1 MDAGPPG
8 AYPGYLS
15 TRWPYAN
22 AAPARVASAAAVEY
36 TADYL
41 NQRFHPVMGTFSGVP
56 AIATLRTP
64 LLCLATAVALGGC
77 ASKPDT
83 LDPDNG
89 MLQEALQG
97 TGSQRPPVDP
107 RSERPPVEPP
117 SQQPA
122 SSPQRQIIKGNQR
135 FIRQPAAAPAAR
147 PAETG
152 DIVFNFTN
160 QPIQAVI
167 NSIMGDLLHE
177 NYSIAQGVKGDV
189 SFSTSKP
196 VNKQQALSI
205 LETLLSWTDNAMIKQ
220 GNRYVILPS
229 NQAVA
234 GKLVPEMPVAQ
245 PSPGMSARLFPLRY
259 ISASEM
265 QKLLKPFA
273 RENAFLLVDPARNVL
288 SLAGTPEEL
297 ANYQDTIDTFD
308 VDWLKGMSVGVFGLQ
323 RASVGELMPELQKMF
338 GPESGMPLAGMV
350 RFLPIERTNS
360 VVAISS
366 QPEYLREVG
375 EWIHTID
382 EGGGN
387 EPQMYVYDVRN
398 MKATDLAKYLR
409 QIYGSGAIK
418 EDSAAKVAPGL
429 RTTTLSS
436 LNSNGGSGVGGMSS
450 SNGLGSNGGGMS
462 NGGGFGNSQGMNNSQ
477 NSGDSESESDDQS
490 GGESDSASQEG
501 GGANGNSKSLDAST
515 RITAQ
520 KSSNQLLV
528 RTRPAQWKEIE
539 SAIKRLDNPPLQVQI
554 ETRILEVSLTGE
566 LDMGVQ
572 WYLGR
577 LAGNSGTTGNVT
589 NTAGSQ
595 GAIGTGGAALASTDA
610 FFYSFVSNNLQVAL
624 RALET
629 NGRTQVLSAPSLVVM
644 NNQQAQIQ
652 VGDNIPI
659 SQTSINTNT
668 STNTTLSSVEYVQT
682 GVILD
687 VVPRINPGGLVYM
700 DIQQQV
706 SSADTNST
714 NNDANGNPRIS
725 TRSVATQVA
734 AQSGQTVLL
743 GGLIKQDNA
752 ETVNAVPYLG
762 RIPGLRWLFGSTSKS
777 KGRTELIVL
786 ITPRVITSSSQAR
799 QVTDDYRQ
807 QMQLIKPEVS
817 RTSMQN

>member
-1 MDAGPPG
+1 MN
-8 AYPGYLS
+8 
-15 TRWPYAN
+15 AN
-22 AAPARVASAAAVEY
+22 
-36 TADYL
+36 
-41 NQRFHPVMGTFSGVP
+41 FSGVRK
-56 AIATLRTP
+56 IATLRTP
-64 LLCLATAVALGGC
+64 MLCLATAVALGGC
-77 ASKPDT
+77 AATPKTYDQ
-83 LDPDNG
+83 DND
-89 MLQEALQG
+89 MLREALNG

-107 RSERPPVEPP
+107 RSELPPADT
-117 SQQPA
+117 QQPQA
-122 SSPQRQIIKGNQR
+122 ATAPTRQLIRGNQQ
-135 FIRQPAAAPAAR
+135 FIRKPAPAPAAR
-147 PAETG
+147 GGAPAADKEQG

-160 QPIQAVI
+160 QPIEAVI

-196 VNKQQALSI
+196 VNKKQAMSI

-220 GNRYVILPS
+220 GDRYVILPS

-234 GKLVPEMPVAQ
+234 GKLVPEMTVSQ
-245 PSPGMSARLFPLRY
+245 PAAGMSARLFPLRY
-259 ISASEM
+259 ISATEM

-288 SLAGTPEEL
+288 SMSGTPDEL

-338 GPESGMPLAGMV
+338 GPDSGMPLAGMV

-375 EWIHTID
+375 DWIHTID

-409 QIYGSGAIK
+409 QIYGNGAIK
-418 EDSAAKVAPGL
+418 DDSAAKVAPGL
-429 RTTTLSS
+429 RTRSLSS
-436 LNSNGGSGVGGMSS
+436 LSSNSSSGGMGGSGGL
-450 SNGLGSNGGGMS
+450 SNGLGGGM
-462 NGGGFGNSQGMNNSQ
+462 GNSSGMGMGMGGNQ
-477 NSGDSESESDDQS
+477 NASVDEEQDAEGGEENLDSEADSGAEQ
-490 GGESDSASQEG
+490 GGESGTASKG
-501 GGANGNSKSLDAST
+501 IDAST

-539 SAIKRLDNPPLQVQI
+539 SAIKRLDNVPLQVQI
-554 ETRILEVSLTGE
+554 ETRILEVNLTGE
-566 LDMGVQ
+566 LDLGVQ

-577 LAGNSGTTGNVT
+577 LAGNSSTTNIE

-595 GAIGTGGAALASTDA
+595 GALGAGGAALGSSSL
-610 FFYSFVSNNLQVAL
+610 FYSFVSSNLQVAL
-624 RALET
+624 KALET

-659 SQTSINTNT
+659 SQTTVNTNV
-668 STNTTLSSVEYVQT
+668 SNTTLSSVEYVQT

-706 SSADTNST
+706 SNADLASISDSQTNPS
-714 NNDANGNPRIS
+714 IS
-725 TRSVATQVA
+725 TRSVSTQVA
-734 AQSGQTVLL
+734 VQSGQTVLL

-752 ETVNAVPYLG
+752 ESGSSVPYLG
-762 RIPGLRWLFGSTSKS
+762 KIPGLRWLFGTTSKS
-777 KGRTELIVL
+777 KARTELIVL
-786 ITPRVITSSSQAR
+786 ITPRVITSSSQSR

-807 QMQLIKPEVS
+807 QMQLLKPGRAS
-817 RTSMQN
+817 QAMTDF

>member
-1 MDAGPPG
+1 MIDTFPG
-8 AYPGYLS
+8 A
-15 TRWPYAN
+15 
-22 AAPARVASAAAVEY
+22 
-36 TADYL
+36 
-41 NQRFHPVMGTFSGVP
+41 
-56 AIATLRTP
+56 LRTTVF
-64 LLCLATAVALGGC
+64 CLATAVSLGGC
-77 ASKPDT
+77 GSLPDH
-83 LDPDNG
+83 LDADDAL
-89 MLQEALQG
+89 MHEAMQG
-97 TGSQRPPVDP
+97 TGSQRPPVEP
-107 RSERPPVEPP
+107 VSEPAP
-117 SQQPA
+117 QPA
-122 SSPQRQIIKGNQR
+122 ANTPPQRQLIRGNQQFVR
-135 FIRQPAAAPAAR
+135 PPTAPAAGEQ
-147 PAETG
+147 AGG
-152 DIVFNFTN
+152 DIVFNFAD
-160 QPIQAVI
+160 QPIEAVI
-167 NSIMGDLLHE
+167 NSVMGDLLHE
-177 NYSIAQGVKGDV
+177 NYSIAQGVKGNV

-220 GNRYVILPS
+220 GNRYVILPA

-234 GKLVPEMPVAQ
+234 GKLVPQMRVAQ
-245 PSPGMSARLFPLRY
+245 PSSGLSARLFPLRY
-259 ISASEM
+259 ISATEM

-323 RASVGELMPELQKMF
+323 RASVAELMPELQKMF
-338 GPESGMPLAGMV
+338 GPDSGMPLAGMV

-366 QPEYLREVG
+366 QPQYLSEVG
-375 EWIHTID
+375 DWIHTID

-409 QIYGSGAIK
+409 QIYGTGAIK
-418 EDSAAKVAPGL
+418 DDAPAKVAPGL
-429 RTTTLSS
+429 RTATLSS
-436 LNSNGGSGVGGMSS
+436 PGTNSTSGSTPGGL
-450 SNGLGSNGGGMS
+450 SNN
-462 NGGGFGNSQGMNNSQ
+462 FNNSQ
-477 NSGDSESESDDQS
+477 PAGDDEEQAPEAEQDTAEQ
-490 GGESDSASQEG
+490 
-501 GGANGNSKSLDAST
+501 GATEDAPTKSLDAGT

-528 RTRPAQWKEIE
+528 RTRPVQWKEIE

-554 ETRILEVSLTGE
+554 ETRILEVKLSGE
-566 LDMGVQ
+566 LDLGVQ

-577 LAGNSGTTGNVT
+577 LAGNSTSTTVA

-595 GAIGTGGAALASTDA
+595 GALGGGGAGLGAADSL
-610 FFYSFVSNNLQVAL
+610 FYSFVSSNLQVAL
-624 RALET
+624 HALET

-644 NNQQAQIQ
+644 NNQPAQIQ

-659 SQTSINTNT
+659 SQTTVNTGT
-668 STNTTLSSVEYVQT
+668 SDTTLSSVEYVQT

-706 SSADTNST
+706 SDADTQAASDT
-714 NNDANGNPRIS
+714 QSNPLIS
-725 TRSVATQVA
+725 TRSVSTQVA
-734 AQSGQTVLL
+734 VQSGQTVLL

-752 ETVNAVPYLG
+752 ESVSAVPYLG
-762 RIPGLRWLFGSTSKS
+762 KIPGLRWLFGNTSKS
-777 KGRTELIVL
+777 KDRTELIVL
-786 ITPRVITSSSQAR
+786 ITPRVITSGSQAR

-807 QMQLIKPEVS
+807 QMQLLRPGG
-817 RTSMQN
+817 

>member
-1 MDAGPPG
+1 
-8 AYPGYLS
+8 
-15 TRWPYAN
+15 
-22 AAPARVASAAAVEY
+22 
-36 TADYL
+36 
-41 NQRFHPVMGTFSGVP
+41 MGISSGVTV
-56 AIATLRTP
+56 IATLRTP

-77 ASKPDT
+77 ATSPDT
-83 LDPDNG
+83 LEPDNG
-89 MLQEALQG
+89 MLREALQG
-97 TGSQRPPVDP
+97 TGSQRLPVDP
-107 RSERPPVEPP
+107 ASEQLPVQPQ
-117 SQQPA
+117 SQSA
-122 SSPQRQIIKGNQR
+122 AVSPQRQIIKGNQR
-135 FIRQPAAAPAAR
+135 FIRQPSAAPAAR
-147 PAETG
+147 ESEAG

-167 NSIMGDLLHE
+167 NSIMGDLLKE

-205 LETLLSWTDNAMIKQ
+205 LETLLSWTDNAMIRQ
-220 GNRYVILPS
+220 GNRYVILPA

-234 GKLVPEMPVAQ
+234 GKLVPEMRVAQ
-245 PSPGMSARLFPLRY
+245 PSAGMSARLFPLRY
-259 ISASEM
+259 ISATEM

-288 SLAGTPEEL
+288 SLAGTPDEL

-366 QPEYLREVG
+366 QPEYLNEVG
-375 EWIHTID
+375 QWIHTID

-398 MKATDLAKYLR
+398 MKATDLARYLR
-409 QIYGSGAIK
+409 QIYGTGSIK
-418 EDSAAKVAPGL
+418 DESPAKVAPGL

-436 LNSNGGSGVGGMSS
+436 LNTSGSSSGMNGMNSGGGLGGMNGSS
-450 SNGLGSNGGGMS
+450 
-462 NGGGFGNSQGMNNSQ
+462 GFGNSQGMNSQ
-477 NSGDSESESDDQS
+477 NSEDSEGEADESASSESDSESTQS
-490 GGESDSASQEG
+490 GG
-501 GGANGNSKSLDAST
+501 SKSLDAST

-554 ETRILEVSLTGE
+554 ETRILEVKLTGE

-577 LAGNSGTTGNVT
+577 LAGNSGSTTVA

-595 GAIGTGGAALASTDA
+595 GALGGGGAGLGATDA
-610 FFYSFVSNNLQVAL
+610 LFYSFVSSNLQVAL
-624 RALET
+624 HALET

-659 SQTSINTNT
+659 SQTTVNT
-668 STNTTLSSVEYVQT
+668 SLSDTTLSSVEYVQT
-682 GVILD
+682 GVILN

-706 SSADTNST
+706 SDADSSGTT
-714 NNDANGNPRIS
+714 DTNGNPRIS

-752 ETVNAVPYLG
+752 ESVSAVPYLG
-762 RIPGLRWLFGSTSKS
+762 RVPGLRWLFGNTSRS

-807 QMQLIKPEVS
+807 QMQLLRPEVS
-817 RTSMQN
+817 HVNLQD

>member
-1 MDAGPPG
+1 MAT
-8 AYPGYLS
+8 S
-15 TRWPYAN
+15 
-22 AAPARVASAAAVEY
+22 
-36 TADYL
+36 
-41 NQRFHPVMGTFSGVP
+41 SGVRQF
-56 AIATLRTP
+56 ALLRTP
-64 LLCLATAVALGGC
+64 MLCLATAVALGGC
-77 ASKPDT
+77 ATAPNNYDQDSD
-83 LDPDNG
+83 
-89 MLQEALQG
+89 MLHEALQG

-107 RSERPPVEPP
+107 RSEQPPVDTQPQAATPP
-117 SQQPA
+117 S
-122 SSPQRQIIKGNQR
+122 RQLIRGNQQFVR
-135 FIRQPAAAPAAR
+135 KPSPAPVSRPAAGES
-147 PAETG
+147 ETG

-160 QPIQAVI
+160 QPIEAVI

-196 VNKQQALSI
+196 VNKRQALSI

-220 GNRYVILPS
+220 GDRYVILPA

-234 GKLVPEMPVAQ
+234 GKLVPEMTVSQ
-245 PSPGMSARLFPLRY
+245 PAAGMSARLFPLRY
-259 ISASEM
+259 ISATEM

-288 SLAGTPEEL
+288 SMSGTPDEL

-323 RASVGELMPELQKMF
+323 RASVAELMPELQKMF
-338 GPESGMPLAGMV
+338 GPDSGMPLAGMV

-375 EWIHTID
+375 DWIHTID

-398 MKATDLAKYLR
+398 MKASDLAKYLR
-409 QIYGSGAIK
+409 QIYGNGAIK
-418 EDSAAKVAPGL
+418 DDSAAKVAPGL
-429 RTTTLSS
+429 KTRTLSS
-436 LNSNGGSGVGGMSS
+436 LSSGGTSNGMNSS
-450 SNGLGSNGGGMS
+450 S
-462 NGGGFGNSQGMNNSQ
+462 GGFGNSSGTSGGMGLSNNQ
-477 NSGDSESESDDQS
+477 NQSGDEEQDAETGDESLDSEADSSEEQ
-490 GGESDSASQEG
+490 G
-501 GGANGNSKSLDAST
+501 GGALGNTSKGIDAST

-539 SAIKRLDNPPLQVQI
+539 SAIKRLDNAPLQVQI
-554 ETRILEVSLTGE
+554 ETRILEVNLTGE
-566 LDMGVQ
+566 LDLGVQ

-577 LAGNSGTTGNVT
+577 LAGNSGSDTVS

-595 GAIGTGGAALASTDA
+595 GALGGGGVEVGSSSL
-610 FFYSFVSNNLQVAL
+610 FYSFVSSNLQVAL

-659 SQTSINTNT
+659 SQTTVNT
-668 STNTTLSSVEYVQT
+668 TNSDTTLSSVEYVQT

-706 SSADTNST
+706 SDADTTST
-714 NNDANGNPRIS
+714 SDTQTNPRIS
-725 TRSVATQVA
+725 TRSVSTQVA
-734 AQSGQTVLL
+734 VQSGQTVLL

-752 ETVNAVPYLG
+752 ESTSSIPYLG
-762 RIPGLRWLFGSTSKS
+762 KVPGLRWLFGTTSKS
-777 KGRTELIVL
+777 KARTELIVL
-786 ITPRVITSSSQAR
+786 ITPRVITSSRQSR

-807 QMQLIKPEVS
+807 QMQLLRPEKVS
-817 RTSMQN
+817 HTGIDD

>member
-1 MDAGPPG
+1 
-8 AYPGYLS
+8 
-15 TRWPYAN
+15 
-22 AAPARVASAAAVEY
+22 
-36 TADYL
+36 
-41 NQRFHPVMGTFSGVP
+41 MGISSGVTT
-56 AIATLRTP
+56 IATLRTP

-77 ASKPDT
+77 ATSPDT

-97 TGSQRPPVDP
+97 TGSQRLPVDP
-107 RSERPPVEPP
+107 ASEQLPV
-117 SQQPA
+117 QPQPQSA
-122 SSPQRQIIKGNQR
+122 AVSPQRQIIKGNQR
-135 FIRQPAAAPAAR
+135 FIRPPTATPAAR
-147 PAETG
+147 ESESG

-160 QPIQAVI
+160 QPIQAVV
-167 NSIMGDLLHE
+167 NSIMGDLLKE

-205 LETLLSWTDNAMIKQ
+205 LETLLSWTDNAMIRQ
-220 GNRYVILPS
+220 GNRYVILPA

-234 GKLVPEMPVAQ
+234 GKLVPEMRVAQ
-245 PSPGMSARLFPLRY
+245 PAAGMSARLFPLRY
-259 ISASEM
+259 ISATEM

-288 SLAGTPEEL
+288 SLAGTPDEL

-338 GPESGMPLAGMV
+338 GPDSGMPLAGMV

-366 QPEYLREVG
+366 QPEYLHEVG

-398 MKATDLAKYLR
+398 MKATDLARYLR
-409 QIYGSGAIK
+409 QIYGTGQIK
-418 EDSAAKVAPGL
+418 EEAAAKVAPGL

-436 LNSNGGSGVGGMSS
+436 INSSGGMTGSS
-450 SNGLGSNGGGMS
+450 GMNGSTGLGGNS
-462 NGGGFGNSQGMNNSQ
+462 GFGNSQGMNNQS
-477 NSGDSESESDDQS
+477 SDDSEAESE
-490 GGESDSASQEG
+490 ESASSETDVESGQG
-501 GGANGNSKSLDAST
+501 GSGKSLDAST

-554 ETRILEVSLTGE
+554 ETRILEVKLTGE
-566 LDMGVQ
+566 LDLGVQ

-577 LAGNSGTTGNVT
+577 LAGNSSSTTVANA
-589 NTAGSQ
+589 AGSQ
-595 GAIGTGGAALASTDA
+595 GALGGGGAGLGATDSL
-610 FFYSFVSNNLQVAL
+610 FYSFVSSNLQVAL
-624 RALET
+624 HALET

-659 SQTSINTNT
+659 SQTTVNT
-668 STNTTLSSVEYVQT
+668 SLSDTTLSSVEYVQT

-706 SSADTNST
+706 SDADSSGTT
-714 NNDANGNPRIS
+714 DTNGNPRIS
-725 TRSVATQVA
+725 TRSVSTQVA

-752 ETVNAVPYLG
+752 ESVSAVPYLG
-762 RIPGLRWLFGSTSKS
+762 RVPGLRWLFGNTSRS
-777 KGRTELIVL
+777 KDRTELIVL
-786 ITPRVITSSSQAR
+786 ITPRVITSGSQAR
-799 QVTDDYRQ
+799 QLTDDYRQ
-807 QMQLIKPEVS
+807 QMQLLRPEVS
-817 RTSMQN
+817 HVNLKD

>member
-1 MDAGPPG
+1 MN
-8 AYPGYLS
+8 
-15 TRWPYAN
+15 AN
-22 AAPARVASAAAVEY
+22 
-36 TADYL
+36 
-41 NQRFHPVMGTFSGVP
+41 FSGVRK
-56 AIATLRTP
+56 IATLRTP
-64 LLCLATAVALGGC
+64 MLCLATAVALGGC
-77 ASKPDT
+77 AATPKTYDQ
-83 LDPDNG
+83 DND
-89 MLQEALQG
+89 MLREALNG

-107 RSERPPVEPP
+107 RSELPPADT
-117 SQQPA
+117 QQPQA
-122 SSPQRQIIKGNQR
+122 ATAPTRQLIRGNQQ
-135 FIRQPAAAPAAR
+135 FIRKPAPAPAAR
-147 PAETG
+147 GGAPAADKEQG

-160 QPIQAVI
+160 QPIEAVI

-196 VNKQQALSI
+196 VNKKQAMSI

-220 GNRYVILPS
+220 GDRYVILPS

-234 GKLVPEMPVAQ
+234 GKLVPEMTVSQ
-245 PSPGMSARLFPLRY
+245 PAAGMSARLFPLRY
-259 ISASEM
+259 ISATEM

-288 SLAGTPEEL
+288 SMSGTPDEL

-338 GPESGMPLAGMV
+338 GPDSGMPLAGMV

-375 EWIHTID
+375 DWIHTID

-409 QIYGSGAIK
+409 QIYGNGAIK
-418 EDSAAKVAPGL
+418 DDSAAKVAPGL
-429 RTTTLSS
+429 RTRSLSS
-436 LNSNGGSGVGGMSS
+436 LSSNSSSGGMGGSGGL
-450 SNGLGSNGGGMS
+450 SNGLGGGM
-462 NGGGFGNSQGMNNSQ
+462 GNSSGMGMGMGGNQ
-477 NSGDSESESDDQS
+477 NASVDEEQDAEGGEENLDSEADSGAEQ
-490 GGESDSASQEG
+490 GGESGTASKG
-501 GGANGNSKSLDAST
+501 IDAST

-539 SAIKRLDNPPLQVQI
+539 SAIKRLDNVPLQVQI
-554 ETRILEVSLTGE
+554 ETRILEVNLTGE
-566 LDMGVQ
+566 LDLGVQ

-577 LAGNSGTTGNVT
+577 LAGNSSTTNIE

-595 GAIGTGGAALASTDA
+595 GALGAGGAALGSSSL
-610 FFYSFVSNNLQVAL
+610 FYSFVSSNLQVAL
-624 RALET
+624 KALET

-659 SQTSINTNT
+659 SQTTVNTNV
-668 STNTTLSSVEYVQT
+668 SSTTLSSVEYVQT

-706 SSADTNST
+706 SNADLASISDSQTNPS
-714 NNDANGNPRIS
+714 IS
-725 TRSVATQVA
+725 TRSVSTQVA
-734 AQSGQTVLL
+734 VQSGQTVLL

-752 ETVNAVPYLG
+752 ESGSSVPYLG
-762 RIPGLRWLFGSTSKS
+762 KIPGLRWLFGTTSKS
-777 KGRTELIVL
+777 KARTELIVL
-786 ITPRVITSSSQAR
+786 ITPRVITSSSQSR

-807 QMQLIKPEVS
+807 QMQLLKPGRAS
-817 RTSMQN
+817 QAMTDF

>member
-1 MDAGPPG
+1 MAT
-8 AYPGYLS
+8 S
-15 TRWPYAN
+15 
-22 AAPARVASAAAVEY
+22 
-36 TADYL
+36 
-41 NQRFHPVMGTFSGVP
+41 SGVRQFP
-56 AIATLRTP
+56 RLRTP
-64 LLCLATAVALGGC
+64 MLCLATAVALGGC
-77 ASKPDT
+77 ATAPNNYDQDSD
-83 LDPDNG
+83 
-89 MLQEALQG
+89 MLREALNG

-107 RSERPPVEPP
+107 RSEQVPQEA
-117 SQQPA
+117 SQPQPA
-122 SSPQRQIIKGNQR
+122 TAPTRQLIRGNQQFVR
-135 FIRQPAAAPAAR
+135 KPTSASPSSAPAGR
-147 PAETG
+147 NAEVG

-160 QPIQAVI
+160 QPIEAVI

-177 NYSIAQGVKGDV
+177 NYSIAQGVKGEV

-196 VNKQQALSI
+196 VNKRQALSI

-220 GNRYVILPS
+220 GDRYVILPA

-234 GKLVPEMPVAQ
+234 GKLVPEMTVSQ
-245 PSPGMSARLFPLRY
+245 PAAGMSARLFPLRY
-259 ISASEM
+259 ISATEM

-288 SLAGTPEEL
+288 SMSGTPDEL

-338 GPESGMPLAGMV
+338 GPDSGMPLAGMV

-375 EWIHTID
+375 DWIRTID

-409 QIYGSGAIK
+409 QIYGNGAIK
-418 EDSAAKVAPGL
+418 DDSAAKVAPGL
-429 RTTTLSS
+429 RTRSLSS
-436 LNSNGGSGVGGMSS
+436 LSSGGTSNSMNNSTGGFGGVGGMGGTSS
-450 SNGLGSNGGGMS
+450 GM
-462 NGGGFGNSQGMNNSQ
+462 GMGNNQNQGMG
-477 NSGDSESESDDQS
+477 SGDEEQDSESSE
-490 GGESDSASQEG
+490 ENLDSEADTSAEQG
-501 GGANGNSKSLDAST
+501 GGTGNSPKGIDAST

-539 SAIKRLDNPPLQVQI
+539 AAIKRLDNAPLQVQI
-554 ETRILEVSLTGE
+554 ETRILEVNLTGE
-566 LDMGVQ
+566 LDLGVQ

-577 LAGNSGTTGNVT
+577 LAGNSGTTNIA
-589 NTAGSQ
+589 NAAGSQ
-595 GAIGTGGAALASTDA
+595 GALGGGGVTVGDSSL
-610 FFYSFVSNNLQVAL
+610 FYSFVSSNLQVAL

-659 SQTSINTNT
+659 SQTTVNT
-668 STNTTLSSVEYVQT
+668 TNSDTTLSSVEYIQT

-706 SSADTNST
+706 SNADTST
-714 NNDANGNPRIS
+714 ITATQANPSIS
-725 TRSVATQVA
+725 TRSVSTQVA
-734 AQSGQTVLL
+734 VQSGQTVLL
-743 GGLIKQDNA
+743 GGLINQNNA
-752 ETVNAVPYLG
+752 ETSSSIPYLG
-762 RIPGLRWLFGSTSKS
+762 NIPGLRWLFGTTSKS
-777 KGRTELIVL
+777 KARTELIVL
-786 ITPRVITSSSQAR
+786 ITPRVITSSSQSR

-807 QMQLIKPEVS
+807 QMQLLRPERVS
-817 RTSMQN
+817 HTGIDD

>member
-1 MDAGPPG
+1 
-8 AYPGYLS
+8 
-15 TRWPYAN
+15 
-22 AAPARVASAAAVEY
+22 
-36 TADYL
+36 
-41 NQRFHPVMGTFSGVP
+41 MGISSGVTT
-56 AIATLRTP
+56 IATLRTP
-64 LLCLATAVALGGC
+64 LLCLATAIALAGC
-77 ASKPDT
+77 STTPDP
-83 LDPDNG
+83 LAPDDG
-89 MLQEALQG
+89 MLREALRG
-97 TGSQRPPVDP
+97 TGSQRPPLDP
-107 RSERPPVEPP
+107 RAEQLPV
-117 SQQPA
+117 QPQPQSPA
-122 SSPQRQIIKGNQR
+122 VSPQRQIIKGNQR
-135 FIRQPAAAPAAR
+135 FIRQPGAAPAATE
-147 PAETG
+147 PDGG

-160 QPIQAVI
+160 QPIQAVV
-167 NSIMGDLLHE
+167 NSIMGDLLKE

-189 SFSTSKP
+189 SFSTSRP
-196 VNKQQALSI
+196 VNKTQALSI
-205 LETLLSWTDNAMIKQ
+205 LETLLSWTDNAMIRQ
-220 GNRYVILPS
+220 GNRYVILPA

-234 GKLVPEMPVAQ
+234 GKLVPEMRVAQ
-245 PSPGMSARLFPLRY
+245 PSAGMSARLFPLRY
-259 ISASEM
+259 ISATEM

-288 SLAGTPEEL
+288 SLAGTPDEL

-323 RASVGELMPELQKMF
+323 RASVAELMPELQKMF
-338 GPESGMPLAGMV
+338 GPDSGMPLAGMV

-366 QPEYLREVG
+366 QPEYLSEVG
-375 EWIHTID
+375 QWIHTID

-398 MKATDLAKYLR
+398 MKATDLARYLR
-409 QIYGSGAIK
+409 QIYGTGSIK
-418 EDSAAKVAPGL
+418 DDSPAKVAPGL

-436 LNSNGGSGVGGMSS
+436 LNSSSGGAGMSGS
-450 SNGLGSNGGGMS
+450 SGLGGLNG
-462 NGGGFGNSQGMNNSQ
+462 NGAFGNGQAMNAQSA
-477 NSGDSESESDDQS
+477 DD
-490 GGESDSASQEG
+490 SDSDADESASDEAAGEG
-501 GGANGNSKSLDAST
+501 AQGGKSLDAST

-554 ETRILEVSLTGE
+554 ETRILEVKLTGE

-577 LAGNSGTTGNVT
+577 LAGNSGSTTVANA
-589 NTAGSQ
+589 AGSQ
-595 GAIGTGGAALASTDA
+595 GALGAGGAGLGATDSL
-610 FFYSFVSNNLQVAL
+610 FYSFVSNNLQVAL
-624 RALET
+624 HALET

-659 SQTSINTNT
+659 SQTTVNT
-668 STNTTLSSVEYVQT
+668 SLSDTTLSSVEYVQT

-706 SSADTNST
+706 SDADSSGATDT
-714 NNDANGNPRIS
+714 NGNPRIS

-752 ETVNAVPYLG
+752 ESVSAVPYLG
-762 RIPGLRWLFGSTSKS
+762 RIPGLRWLFGNTSRS

-786 ITPRVITSSSQAR
+786 ITPRVITSNSQAR

-807 QMQLIKPEVS
+807 QMQLLRPEVS
-817 RTSMQN
+817 QVNLQN

>member
-1 MDAGPPG
+1 
-8 AYPGYLS
+8 
-15 TRWPYAN
+15 
-22 AAPARVASAAAVEY
+22 
-36 TADYL
+36 
-41 NQRFHPVMGTFSGVP
+41 MGTFSGVS

-77 ASKPDT
+77 ASRPDT

-107 RSERPPVEPP
+107 RSEQPPVGTNP
-117 SQQPA
+117 QPA
-122 SSPQRQIIKGNQR
+122 TTSPQRQIIKGNQR
-135 FIRQPAAAPAAR
+135 FIRQPTAAPAPRESEA
-147 PAETG
+147 G

-177 NYSIAQGVKGDV
+177 NYTIAQGVKGDV

-234 GKLVPEMPVAQ
+234 GKLVPEMAVAQ
-245 PSPGMSARLFPLRY
+245 PSAGMSARLFPLRY
-259 ISASEM
+259 ISATEM

-288 SLAGTPEEL
+288 SLAGTPDEL

-323 RASVGELMPELQKMF
+323 RASVSELMPELQKMF

-398 MKATDLAKYLR
+398 MKATDLARYLR
-409 QIYGSGAIK
+409 QIYGTGAIK
-418 EDSAAKVAPGL
+418 DDSPAKVAPGL
-429 RTTTLSS
+429 RTATLSS
-436 LNSNGGSGVGGMSS
+436 LNGSGGGGMNGMNGST
-450 SNGLGSNGGGMS
+450 GLGGNSSGGMGMS
-462 NGGGFGNSQGMNNSQ
+462 NGGGFGNSQGMNSQ
-477 NSGDSESESDDQS
+477 SSNDSEEGDDQS
-490 GGESDSASQEG
+490 GGDPDAAGDDAG
-501 GGANGNSKSLDAST
+501 GGNGNSKSLDSST

-554 ETRILEVSLTGE
+554 ETRILEVKLTGE

-577 LAGNSGTTGNVT
+577 LAGNSASTTVA

-595 GAIGTGGAALASTDA
+595 GALGGGGAGLGANDSL
-610 FFYSFVSNNLQVAL
+610 FYSFVSTNLQIAL
-624 RALET
+624 HALET

-659 SQTSINTNT
+659 SQTTVNTNT
-668 STNTTLSSVEYVQT
+668 SDTTLSSVEYVQT

-706 SSADTNST
+706 SDADSSGAA
-714 NNDANGNPRIS
+714 DANGNPRIS

-752 ETVNAVPYLG
+752 ESVSAVPYLG
-762 RIPGLRWLFGSTSKS
+762 RIPGLKWLFGNTSKS
-777 KGRTELIVL
+777 KDRTELIVL

-807 QMQLIKPEVS
+807 QMQLLKPQVS
-817 RTSMQN
+817 PASVRY

>member
-1 MDAGPPG
+1 MDNFPG
-8 AYPGYLS
+8 V
-15 TRWPYAN
+15 R
-22 AAPARVASAAAVEY
+22 
-36 TADYL
+36 
-41 NQRFHPVMGTFSGVP
+41 H
-56 AIATLRTP
+56 IATLRTP

-77 ASKPDT
+77 ATQPKTFDQ
-83 LDPDNG
+83 DRD
-89 MLQEALQG
+89 MLREALQG

-107 RSERPPVEPP
+107 RSEQPPVETP
-117 SQQPA
+117 QPQA
-122 SSPQRQIIKGNQR
+122 AAQPQRQLIRGNQQFVR
-135 FIRQPAAAPAAR
+135 PPAAAPAAR
-147 PAETG
+147 EAQTG
-152 DIVFNFTN
+152 DIVFNFSN
-160 QPIQAVI
+160 QPIEAVI
-167 NSIMGDLLHE
+167 NSVMGDLLHE

-196 VNKQQALSI
+196 VNKKQALSI

-220 GNRYVILPS
+220 GDRYVILPA

-234 GKLVPEMPVAQ
+234 GKLVPEMTVSQ
-245 PSPGMSARLFPLRY
+245 PSSGLSARLFPLRY
-259 ISASEM
+259 ISATEM

-288 SLAGTPEEL
+288 SLAGTPDEL

-338 GPESGMPLAGMV
+338 GPDSGMPLAGMV

-375 EWIHTID
+375 DWIHTID

-409 QIYGSGAIK
+409 QIYGTGAIK
-418 EDSAAKVAPGL
+418 DDVAAKVAPGL

-436 LNSNGGSGVGGMSS
+436 LNASGTSAGMNSS
-450 SNGLGSNGGGMS
+450 AGLGGGGM
-462 NGGGFGNSQGMNNSQ
+462 GMGNSQ
-477 NSGDSESESDDQS
+477 NSASDPEQDPDAATDSESLDSETDS
-490 GGESDSASQEG
+490 GAEQGGDTG
-501 GGANGNSKSLDAST
+501 GGAKGIDAST

-539 SAIKRLDNPPLQVQI
+539 AAIKRLDNAPLQVQI
-554 ETRILEVSLTGE
+554 ETRILEVNLSGE
-566 LDMGVQ
+566 LDLGVQ

-577 LAGNSGTTGNVT
+577 LAGNSASTTVANA
-589 NTAGSQ
+589 AGSQ
-595 GAIGTGGAALASTDA
+595 GALGGGGAGLGADSL
-610 FFYSFVSNNLQVAL
+610 FYSFVSTNLQVAL
-624 RALET
+624 HALET

-644 NNQQAQIQ
+644 NNQSAQIQ

-659 SQTSINTNT
+659 SQTTVNTNV
-668 STNTTLSSVEYVQT
+668 SNTTLSSVEYVQT

-706 SSADTNST
+706 SDADTSSISET
-714 NNDANGNPRIS
+714 QTNPRIS
-725 TRSVATQVA
+725 TRSVSTQVA
-734 AQSGQTVLL
+734 VQSGQTVLL

-752 ETVNAVPYLG
+752 ESVSAVPYLG
-762 RIPGLRWLFGSTSKS
+762 KIPGLRWLFGNTSKS
-777 KGRTELIVL
+777 KARTELIVL
-786 ITPRVITSSSQAR
+786 ITPRVITSSSQSR

-807 QMQLIKPEVS
+807 QMQLLRPEQVS
-817 RTSMQN
+817 QAVSND